1 MQLLVTILKDYQDV
15 ETLLLGMVELD
26 VSGSTVI
33 EAAGMGG
40 VLGNLPILSSVQRM
54 FPNSTSPSHVVLTVT
69 DDSKA
74 KACMAYATQTL
85 ELSAASSAGIMFA
98 VPVAHAIGLTAPISG
113 PIPNLEAPVEK
124 LLV

>member
-26 VSGSTVI
+26 ISGSTVI
-33 EAAGMGG
+33 EAAGMGS

-54 FPNSTSPSHVVLTVT
+54 FPNSTRPSHVVLTVT
-69 DDSKA
+69 DASKA
-74 KACMAYATQTL
+74 KQCMAYATQKL
-85 ELSAASSAGIMFA
+85 GLSADSPAGIMFA
-98 VPVAHAIGLTAPISG
+98 LPVAHAIGLTAPISS
-113 PIPNLEAPVEK
+113 PIPNLEAPEEK